1 MQGQNQNLFGQQKT
15 LDLEL
20 DRSRGGYDGRGGVEG
35 VEEKTEDGEFT
46 LRRLRGDNP
55 KMAGYDKTI
64 A

>member
-1 MQGQNQNLFGQQKT
+1 MFGQQKT

-20 DRSRGGYDGRGGVEG
+20 DRSRGGYDGRGGEG

>member
-1 MQGQNQNLFGQQKT
+1 MMEGV
-15 LDLEL
+15 
-20 DRSRGGYDGRGGVEG
+20 GGGEG

>member
-1 MQGQNQNLFGQQKT
+1 MFSQQKT

-20 DRSRGGYDGRGGVEG
+20 DRSRGGYDGRGGGGKG